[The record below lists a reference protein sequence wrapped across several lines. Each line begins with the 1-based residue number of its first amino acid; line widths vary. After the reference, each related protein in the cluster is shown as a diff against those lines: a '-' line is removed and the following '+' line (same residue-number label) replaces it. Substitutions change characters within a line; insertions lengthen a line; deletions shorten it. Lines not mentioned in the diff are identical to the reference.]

1 MKNNN
6 EIFEKRYLTRVAAYV
21 FTAVV
26 AIGVMIFLGYHV
38 VERFSPGLELIDA
51 VPTTVTRTL
60 SVDGYIMRDEEPLY
74 ANTATDG
81 SVVPAISNGGR
92 VAVGNKIVDV
102 YSESSTDIELRLA
115 EIDEQIALL
124 TKSKAENRSVQSA
137 VGIESGIY
145 DTVTSIRKHVESGDY
160 TDALSLR
167 VALLVDIKKKD
178 ILTGVITD
186 YDAQISQL
194 QTERNQLKSTLGRCL
209 ETVYAG
215 ESGYY
220 FSEYDGYGDV
230 FDPEKLDEM
239 TYDEFAAMLGAE
251 PFYSLRL
258 SIGTLVHGYTWYVAC
273 PMSRGEANNF
283 EVGKSYLMDF
293 SYNDTTLSMRVERVI
308 NDTSRENS
316 IVVYSS
322 EKMPLNFDYT
332 RMQPISVSVKDY
344 TGFKIPVSAVR
355 VIDGYEGVFVKD
367 EVTIEFRRINVIF
380 EDEGYVICTGAPEDT
395 TAVEGDEYSWIRQN
409 DIVVVSGTEL
419 YSGKVVS

>member
-1 MKNNN
+1 MKNN
-6 EIFEKRYLTRVAAYV
+6 EIFEKRYLTRVAAYAL
-21 FTAVV
+21 TAVV

-51 VPTTVTRTL
+51 VPTTVTRTIE
-60 SVDGYIMRDEEPLY
+60 VDGYIMRDEEPLY

-81 SVVPAISNGGR
+81 SVVPAVPNGGR
-92 VAVGNKIVDV
+92 IAVGSRIVDV
-102 YSESSTDIELRLA
+102 YSESSADIELRLS

-137 VGIESGIY
+137 VGIESEIY
-145 DTVTSIRKHVESGDY
+145 DTVTSIRKHAEKGNY
-160 TDALSLR
+160 ADALSLR

-194 QTERNQLKSTLGRCL
+194 QNEKSQLRSTLGRCL
-209 ETVYAG
+209 ETVFAG

-220 FSEYDGYGDV
+220 FSEYDGYGNV
-230 FDPEKLDEM
+230 FDPDKLDEM
-239 TYDEFAAMLGAE
+239 TYDEFTDMLGAE

-258 SIGTLVHGYTWYVAC
+258 SIGTLVHSYTWYVIC
-273 PMSRGEANNF
+273 PMSRSEANNF
-283 EVGKSYLMDF
+283 EVGKSYFVDF
-293 SYNDTTLSMRVERVI
+293 SYSDATLSMKVERVI
-308 NDTSRENS
+308 NDTTRENS

-332 RMQPISVSVKDY
+332 RMQPVSISVKDY

-355 VIDGYEGVFVKD
+355 VIDGYQGVYVKD
-367 EVTIEFRRINVIF
+367 EVTIEFRRINVIY
-380 EDEGYVICTGAPEDT
+380 EDGGYVICTGDPDT
-395 TAVEGDEYSWIRQN
+395 TDEGEEEKFSWIKQN

-419 YSGKVVS
+419 YSGKVVR

>member
-1 MKNNN
+1 MKNN
-6 EIFEKRYLTRVAAYV
+6 EIFEKRYLTRVAAYAL
-21 FTAVV
+21 TAVV
-26 AIGVMIFLGYHV
+26 AIGLMIFLGYHV

-60 SVDGYIMRDEEPLY
+60 TVDGYIMRDEEPLY
-74 ANTATDG
+74 ANNATDG

-92 VAVGNKIVDV
+92 VAVGSKIVDV
-102 YSESSTDIELRLA
+102 YSESSADIELRLA

-124 TKSKAENRSVQSA
+124 TKSKSENRSVQST
-137 VGIESGIY
+137 VGIESEIY
-145 DTVTSIRKHVESGDY
+145 DTVTSIRKHAENGNY
-160 TDALSLR
+160 TDALSMR

-194 QTERNQLKSTLGRCL
+194 QREKNQLKSTLGRCL

-215 ESGYY
+215 KSGYY
-220 FSEYDGYGDV
+220 FSEYDGYGNV

-239 TYDEFAAMLGAE
+239 TYDEFTDMLGTE

-273 PMSRGEANNF
+273 PMSRSESNNF
-283 EVGKSYLMDF
+283 EVGKYYGVNF
-293 SYNDTTLSMRVERVI
+293 SYSDATLSMKVERVI
-308 NDTSRENS
+308 NDASRENS
-316 IVVYSS
+316 IVIFST

-332 RMQPISVSVKDY
+332 RMQPVSVSVKDY

-355 VIDGYEGVFVKD
+355 VVDGYEGVYVKN
-367 EVTIEFRRINVIF
+367 EVTIEFRRVNVIY
-380 EDEGYVICTGAPEDT
+380 EDGGYVICTGAPEGT
-395 TAVEGDEYSWIRQN
+395 TEGENDEYSWIRQN